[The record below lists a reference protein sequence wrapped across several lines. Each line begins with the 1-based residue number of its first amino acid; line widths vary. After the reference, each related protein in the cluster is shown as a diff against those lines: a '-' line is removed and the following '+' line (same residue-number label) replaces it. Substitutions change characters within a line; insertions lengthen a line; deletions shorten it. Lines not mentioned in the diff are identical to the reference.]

1 MSDLTDSPLVRMR
14 GVTKAFPG
22 VVAVDDLDLDIHAG
36 RVHAIVGLNGAG
48 KSTVVNLLAGLVK
61 PDAGRIEFPD
71 RGHAS
76 FNEVSLVP
84 QELVFVPGLSVGRNI
99 LLGHEGRLTRQSLTK
114 AETTTVKEVLDRV
127 GLGVHPDLYPGEC
140 SVPQIRLIQMAKA
153 LLAQGK
159 VMLLDEPTA
168 VLSPRE
174 ATRLMERVN
183 ALKSQ
188 GEAVVYVS
196 HRLSEVLLLA
206 DVITVLKDGR
216 KINSYQR
223 GEIDRDGLISLLAR
237 DHPGMNELQ
246 GESLPGGE
254 LALAVKDLA
263 APGFEGLTFGVREG
277 EVIALVGLQDAGQS
291 WAVRTLAGLNPP
303 SRGSVKLR
311 EIQVDLSSPVSVVA
325 RGMTLVPAER
335 RTSGVI
341 GSMTV
346 RENVVISPRARAH
359 RWGFRLR
366 RLEQRT
372 SDSYVRRLRVK
383 ARRSQ
388 LVATL
393 SGGNQQKVAVARAL
407 ETRPRVL
414 LLDEPTQ
421 GIDAATKGEVLR
433 LIKTEALANAASVVA
448 ATSQL
453 DEVPGWADRAVVFR
467 LGQVVAELDS
477 NEIAEAALLKHSLS

>member
-1 MSDLTDSPLVRMR
+1 
-14 GVTKAFPG
+14 
-22 VVAVDDLDLDIHAG
+22 
-36 RVHAIVGLNGAG
+36 
-48 KSTVVNLLAGLVK
+48 
-61 PDAGRIEFPD
+61 
-71 RGHAS
+71 
-76 FNEVSLVP
+76 
-84 QELVFVPGLSVGRNI
+84 
-99 LLGHEGRLTRQSLTK
+99 
-114 AETTTVKEVLDRV
+114 
-127 GLGVHPDLYPGEC
+127 
-140 SVPQIRLIQMAKA
+140 
-153 LLAQGK
+153 
-159 VMLLDEPTA
+159 
-168 VLSPRE
+168 
-174 ATRLMERVN
+174 
-183 ALKSQ
+183 
-188 GEAVVYVS
+188 
-196 HRLSEVLLLA
+196 
-206 DVITVLKDGR
+206 
-216 KINSYQR
+216 
-223 GEIDRDGLISLLAR
+223 
-237 DHPGMNELQ
+237 MNELQ

-346 RENVVISPRARAH
+346 RENVVISPRARPH

-383 ARRSQ
+383 ARRPQ

-477 NEIAEAALLKHSLS
+477 NAIAEAALLKHSLS